1 VADEQGE
8 ACHLPRES
16 YVQAIMVALASK
28 SVKTARRSASP
39 RSRQT
44 GVVQQESRP
53 LPPPQPFRFTV
64 KDYYR
69 LGEIGI
75 LKEDDR
81 VELIQGEIVMMPPID
96 PGHAESTHHSYRKL
110 DRCLEEQYQ
119 VRSQHPVRLNA
130 SSEPVPDVSIVRA
143 KSYKSGHPT
152 AEDTLLIVE
161 VSNTSLKDDLGR
173 KKLMYAAAGIP
184 EYWVVDL
191 NARVLHVF
199 ARPKGGDY
207 LDHRIHEEK
216 ETVQSITLKPLKLK
230 VAELLP

>member
-1 VADEQGE
+1 
-8 ACHLPRES
+8 
-16 YVQAIMVALASK
+16 MVALASK
-28 SVKTARRSASP
+28 SVKTARRSAGMK
-39 RSRQT
+39 SRQT
-44 GVVQQESRP
+44 GVVPEPRP

-64 KDYYR
+64 QDYYR

-96 PGHAESTHHSYRKL
+96 PGHAESTDRSLHKVGHKL
-110 DRCLEEQYQ
+110 GPEFRTRCQQ
-119 VRSQHPVRLNA
+119 PVCLSA
-130 SSEPVPDVSIVRA
+130 SSEPIPDVSIVRE
-143 KSYKSGHPT
+143 KSYKSGLPT
-152 AEDTLLIVE
+152 PEDTYLIIE

-184 EYWVVDL
+184 EYWVIDL

-199 ARPKGGDY
+199 SRPKAGDY
-207 LDHRIHEEK
+207 REHRILEEK

-230 VAELLP
+230 VAELMP

>member
-1 VADEQGE
+1 
-8 ACHLPRES
+8 
-16 YVQAIMVALASK
+16 MVALVSK

-44 GVVQQESRP
+44 GVVPTEKRP
-53 LPPPQPFRFTV
+53 LPPPQPFRFSV
-64 KDYYR
+64 QDYYR

-75 LKEDDR
+75 LKEEDR
-81 VELIQGEIVMMPPID
+81 VELIQGEIIMMPPID
-96 PGHAESTHHSYRKL
+96 ITHAQSTNRSTKALLRLLGGAY
-110 DRCLEEQYQ
+110 D
-119 VRSQHPVRLNA
+119 VRNQTPVRLA
-130 SSEPVPDVSIVRA
+130 TDSEPVPDLSVA
-143 KSYKSGHPT
+143 KLKDYKAHPT
-152 AEDTLLIVE
+152 AADILLVLE
-161 VSNTSLKDDLGR
+161 NSNTSLKEDLGR
-173 KKLMYAAAGIP
+173 KKLMYASAGIP

-207 LDHRIHEEK
+207 MEHRIHEEK

>member
-1 VADEQGE
+1 
-8 ACHLPRES
+8 
-16 YVQAIMVALASK
+16 MVALASK

-39 RSRQT
+39 RYRQS
-44 GVVQQESRP
+44 GVVQEQPRP

-64 KDYYR
+64 KDYYL

-75 LKEDDR
+75 LKENDR
-81 VELIQGEIVMMPPID
+81 VELIQGEIIMMPPID
-96 PGHAESTHHSYRKL
+96 ITHAQSTNRSTKALIRLLGGDY
-110 DRCLEEQYQ
+110 D
-119 VRSQHPVRLNA
+119 VRNQTPVRLGPD
-130 SSEPVPDVSIVRA
+130 SEPIPDFSVA
-143 KSYKSGHPT
+143 KLKDYKAHPT
-152 AEDTLLIVE
+152 AADVLLVLE
-161 VSNTSLKDDLGR
+161 NSNTSLREDLGR

-207 LDHRIHEEK
+207 MDHRIHEEK

>member
-1 VADEQGE
+1 
-8 ACHLPRES
+8 
-16 YVQAIMVALASK
+16 
-28 SVKTARRSASP
+28 
-39 RSRQT
+39 
-44 GVVQQESRP
+44 VQQVPRP

-96 PGHAESTHHSYRKL
+96 PGHAESTYKSLLKVGRKL
-110 DRCLEEQYQ
+110 GSEFRTRCQQ
-119 VRSQHPVRLNA
+119 PVRLSA
-130 SSEPVPDVSIVRA
+130 SSEPMPDVSIVRE

-152 AEDTLLIVE
+152 PEDTCLIIE

-207 LDHRIHEEK
+207 MEHHIHEEK
-216 ETVQSITLKPLKLK
+216 EAVQSITLKPLKLK

>member
-1 VADEQGE
+1 
-8 ACHLPRES
+8 
-16 YVQAIMVALASK
+16 MVALASK
-28 SVKTARRSASP
+28 SVKTARRSASS

-96 PGHAESTHHSYRKL
+96 PGHAESTDRSLLKVGRKL
-110 DRCLEEQYQ
+110 GPEFRTRCQQ
-119 VRSQHPVRLNA
+119 PVRLSG
-130 SSEPVPDVSIVRA
+130 SSEPVPDISIVRE
-143 KSYKSGHPT
+143 KSYRSGLPSP
-152 AEDTLLIVE
+152 DDIYVIIE

-191 NARVLHVF
+191 NARMLHVF
-199 ARPKGGDY
+199 ARPKSGDY
-207 LDHRIHEEK
+207 MEHHIHEEK
-216 ETVQSITLKPLKLK
+216 EAVQSMTLKPLKLK

>member
-1 VADEQGE
+1 
-8 ACHLPRES
+8 
-16 YVQAIMVALASK
+16 MVALASK

-44 GVVQQESRP
+44 GVVQPEPRP

-96 PGHAESTHHSYRKL
+96 PGHAESTDRSLLKVGRKL
-110 DRCLEEQYQ
+110 GPEFRTRCQQ
-119 VRSQHPVRLNA
+119 PIRLSE
-130 SSEPVPDVSIVRA
+130 SSEPMPDVSIVRE
-143 KSYKSGHPT
+143 KNYKSGLPT
-152 AEDTLLIVE
+152 PEDTCLIIE
-161 VSNTSLKDDLGR
+161 VSNTSLKEDIGR

-207 LDHRIHEEK
+207 LDHCIHEEK
-216 ETVQSITLKPLKLK
+216 ETVQSITLKPLKFK

>member
-1 VADEQGE
+1 
-8 ACHLPRES
+8 
-16 YVQAIMVALASK
+16 MVALASK
-28 SVKTARRSASP
+28 SVKTARRNASSRP
-39 RSRQT
+39 RQT

-81 VELIQGEIVMMPPID
+81 VELIQGEIIMMPPID
-96 PGHAESTHHSYRKL
+96 PGHAESTDNSQQGIQRML
-110 DRCLEEQYQ
+110 GPNFRVRC
-119 VRSQHPVRLNA
+119 QHPVRLDNNN
-130 SSEPVPDVSIVRA
+130 EPIADLAIVRQR
-143 KSYKSGHPT
+143 SYKEGHPGP
-152 AEDTLLIVE
+152 ADTVLIIE
-161 VSNTSLKDDLGR
+161 VSNSSLRDDLSR

-199 ARPKGGDY
+199 ARPKSGDY

-216 ETVQSITLKPLKLK
+216 ETVQSITLKSLKLK
-230 VAELLP
+230 VTELLP

>member
-1 VADEQGE
+1 
-8 ACHLPRES
+8 
-16 YVQAIMVALASK
+16 MVALASK
-28 SVKTARRSASP
+28 SVKTAQRSASP

-96 PGHAESTHHSYRKL
+96 ITHAQST
-110 DRCLEEQYQ
+110 DRSFKSLFRSLGEKFD
-119 VRSQHPVRLNA
+119 VRCQLPVRLGQV
-130 SSEPVPDVSIVRA
+130 SEPVPDVSIVKA
-143 KSYKSGHPT
+143 QSYRTNHPT
-152 AEDTLLIVE
+152 AAETLLIVE
-161 VSNTSLKDDLGR
+161 NSNTSLKDDLGR
-173 KKLMYAAAGIP
+173 KKLMYASAGIP

-216 ETVQSITLKPLKLK
+216 ETVQSITLKPLKVK

>member
-1 VADEQGE
+1 
-8 ACHLPRES
+8 
-16 YVQAIMVALASK
+16 MVALVSK
-28 SVKTARRSASP
+28 SVKTARRSSSP
-39 RSRQT
+39 RSRQI
-44 GVVQQESRP
+44 GIVQQETRP

-96 PGHAESTHHSYRKL
+96 PGHAESTDNTQQKIQKKL
-110 DRCLEEQYQ
+110 GSEFRVRC
-119 VRSQHPVRLNA
+119 QHPVRLD
-130 SSEPVPDVSIVRA
+130 SRSEPMPDLAVVRQ
-143 KSYKSGHPT
+143 KSYKDGHPRPD
-152 AEDTLLIVE
+152 DTLLIIE

-207 LDHRIHEEK
+207 MEHRIYEEK
-216 ETVQSITLKPLKLK
+216 EAVQSITLKPLKLR
-230 VAELLP
+230 VLELLP

>member
-1 VADEQGE
+1 
-8 ACHLPRES
+8 
-16 YVQAIMVALASK
+16 MVALASK

-44 GVVQQESRP
+44 GVAQQESRP
-53 LPPPQPFRFTV
+53 IPPPQPFRFTV

-96 PGHAESTHHSYRKL
+96 PGHAESTDNTQQKIQKKL
-110 DRCLEEQYQ
+110 GSEFRVRC
-119 VRSQHPVRLNA
+119 QHPVRLD
-130 SSEPVPDVSIVRA
+130 SRSEPMPDLAVVHR
-143 KSYKSGHPT
+143 KSYKDGHPS
-152 AEDTLLIVE
+152 ADDTLLIIE
-161 VSNTSLKDDLGR
+161 VSNSSLREDLGR
-173 KKLMYAAAGIP
+173 KKHLYAAAGIP

-199 ARPKGGDY
+199 ARPKSGDY

-216 ETVQSITLKPLKLK
+216 ETVQSATLKPLKLK
-230 VAELLP
+230 VSELLP

>member
-1 VADEQGE
+1 
-8 ACHLPRES
+8 
-16 YVQAIMVALASK
+16 MVALASK

-39 RSRQT
+39 RARQT

-53 LPPPQPFRFTV
+53 IPPPQPFRFTV

-96 PGHAESTHHSYRKL
+96 ITHAQSTN
-110 DRCLEEQYQ
+110 
-119 VRSQHPVRLNA
+119 RSQTPVRLGPD
-130 SSEPVPDVSIVRA
+130 SEPIPDFSVA
-143 KSYKSGHPT
+143 KLKDYKAHPT
-152 AEDTLLIVE
+152 ATDVLLVLE
-161 VSNTSLKDDLGR
+161 NSNTSLKDDLGR

-191 NARVLHVF
+191 NARLLHVF

-207 LDHRIHEEK
+207 MEHRIHEEK
-216 ETVQSITLKPLKLK
+216 EAVQSITLKPLKLK